1 MKKHPKTNID
11 FIKKLPIF
19 ENLRSEN
26 IDDIL
31 ALSTIFNVKKNK
43 LIFFK
48 DEEIKNFHIILKG
61 SAILYENTAD
71 GHQNVIQFLDQGQ
84 IIGDIFAKNFLFNA
98 LSNEDSLIMLIP
110 AKLIRELI
118 HNNQIFCSNLL
129 KEISL
134 KNRNILNLLSKI
146 KVIDAKQRVAKFL
159 LSIAFKGD
167 DELLNIR
174 LDYGK
179 SIIASYLNIK
189 PETFSRILQKFKM
202 DGEIIMNKNL
212 LKLTKQDSLNK
223 YLKQ

>member
-1 MKKHPKTNID
+1 MKKHPKINVE

-19 ENLRSEN
+19 ENLCNQN
-26 IDDIL
+26 IDDII

-43 LIFFK
+43 LLFFK

-84 IIGDIFAKNFLFNA
+84 IIGDIFAKNFVFNA

-110 AKLIRELI
+110 VKLIRELI
-118 HNNQIFCSNLL
+118 QNNQIFCSNLL

-167 DELLNIR
+167 DELLNIK

-202 DGEIIMNKNL
+202 DGEIIMNKNI
-212 LKLTKQDSLNK
+212 LKLTKEDSLSR
-223 YLKQ
+223 YLK